1 MLLKSACHQLFCMK
15 YSFKLV
21 TFPKSYA
28 RKQKWVSFS
37 EHNEQYNNADAVDT
51 VSYFVICVR
60 VLMVVCEVT

>member
-1 MLLKSACHQLFCMK
+1 MK